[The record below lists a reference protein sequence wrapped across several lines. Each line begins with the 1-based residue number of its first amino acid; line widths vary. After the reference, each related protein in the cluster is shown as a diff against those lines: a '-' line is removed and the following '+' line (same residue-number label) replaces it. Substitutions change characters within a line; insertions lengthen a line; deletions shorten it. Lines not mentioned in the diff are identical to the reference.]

1 MNERNKIEAVL
12 FSSAKLMSVEEI
24 SQLTGITDLDLV
36 RKTLNE
42 LKTDYETRGSSITL
56 RDEGNDNWKLTVKDH
71 YLPIVHK
78 LVSKTELDRPLIETL
93 AVIAW
98 KYPVLQADVIKIRHN
113 KAYDH
118 MRILEEMGFV
128 TRVKFGRTRKIT
140 LTDKFFEYF
149 DLPSK
154 EAKEAF
160 LKNIPGNVKE
170 NLDKQEKEIDEAEK
184 KIEEHARKKEEIE
197 EIRRKQKED
206 EAKAKEAQ
214 DIPHPRSSE
223 DEIPHPKPP
232 VIDDDGNDDDDDDF
246 DDSEEEKI
254 DEKVEEIEEDIKEL
268 EEEEQKNPFEHQ
280 N

>member
-12 FSSAKLMSVEEI
+12 FSSAKLMKVEEI
-24 SQLTGITDLDLV
+24 SQLTGISEDLV

-42 LKTDYETRGSSITL
+42 LKTDYESRGSSITL
-56 RDEGNDNWKLTVKDH
+56 KDEGNDTWKLTVKDH

-128 TRVKFGRTRKIT
+128 TRTKFGRTRKIT

-154 EAKEAF
+154 EAKDAF
-160 LKNIPGNVKE
+160 LNQIPENVKE

-184 KIEEHARKKEEIE
+184 KIEEHAKKKAEIE
-197 EIRRKQKED
+197 DMRRKE
-206 EAKAKEAQ
+206 KAKKRPVPE
-214 DIPHPRSSE
+214 PSE
-223 DEIPHPKPP
+223 VEEDKRPAPEP
-232 VIDDDGNDDDDDDF
+232 
-246 DDSEEEKI
+246 SEI
-254 DEKVEEIEEDIKEL
+254 DEKLEDIEEDIKEL
-268 EEEEQKNPFEHQ
+268 EEEEKKDPFE

>member
-12 FSSAKLMSVEEI
+12 FSSAKIMMVEEI
-24 SQLTGITDLDLV
+24 SQLTGIDADTV

-42 LKTDYETRGSSITL
+42 LKSDYESRGSSITL
-56 RDEGNDNWKLTVKDH
+56 REEGNDQWKLTVKDH

-118 MRILEEMGFV
+118 MKILEEMGFV
-128 TRVKFGRTRKIT
+128 TRTKFGRTRKIT

-160 LKNIPGNVKE
+160 MKKIPEKVKE
-170 NLDKQEKEIDEAEK
+170 EIDKKEKEIDEAEK
-184 KIEEHARKKEEIE
+184 KIEEHEKKKAELE
-197 EIRRKQKED
+197 EIRRK
-206 EAKAKEAQ
+206 AKEKQ
-214 DIPHPRSSE
+214 NIPKPE
-223 DEIPHPKPP
+223 PPAVDEEIPHPKPL
-232 VIDDDGNDDDDDDF
+232 
-246 DDSEEEKI
+246 EI
-254 DEKVEEIEEDIKEL
+254 DEKVDEIEKDIKEL
-268 EEEEQKNPFEHQ
+268 ESEENKNIYEDK